1 MAEVRL
7 TLQTRFGAV
16 GIDHL
21 INNAGT
27 GTFAMYAD
35 TTAEQFDD
43 LIRVNLR
50 ARTSSPRPSCLCS
63 GRAGG
68 FST

>member
-50 ARTSSPRPSCLCS
+50 APYFLTQALLPLL
-63 GRAGG
+63 GKGGG